1 MSGDCA
7 LNGISG
13 AMSAH
18 IIGVAAL
25 WGAATWSA
33 TIASAAIL
41 AQGGRTD
48 YTIVLS
54 ADASPTDRFA
64 ADELKRFLGESTG
77 ATFPIADAPS
87 ASAKTIEIG
96 TPAARR
102 LIGETA
108 ADALAPEE
116 SVYVV
121 NGDAVALFGGG
132 AVGNAYAVY
141 SFLEREVGCRWFTTM
156 GENLVPRRPT
166 LKVSDCRVTERPRF
180 KFRHIHMFGQN
191 ADDKDSNDH
200 LFLFRNRINQ
210 VEGNYENVV
219 RAELKGK
226 LVPFLRENRPTCHSF
241 FFYVPPHGKEG
252 FFAKHPEYYS
262 LGTDGKR
269 TPRQL
274 CFSNAELRKVATE
287 RFIAHARKIGGRG
300 FLDFSH
306 QDIGGPLCL
315 CGGCKALAEKYA
327 SNGGPLFDFIYEL
340 APKVKAACP
349 EIIIHFAAYR
359 KESTQ
364 RPPKNAPRFPDNV
377 ATIFAPLDD
386 DFSKSLAHQNN
397 ADTFADLKGWCRLCN
412 VWTWL
417 YPQIYTATRPPFGG
431 LGRTADDLRLC
442 FDAGVVGSY
451 HEHDV
456 GTECGTSFSDLQT
469 WLLAQGLRDPDRD
482 WRELRKEYCDFC
494 YGTASDDVIAYEE
507 FLENGRESLTHHLGF
522 HGRADGFFS
531 PQAIVFWQ
539 ERFDEMERKVGND
552 ALMVQRLREVRLGL
566 DLMTLIRWGEFAATG
581 LSVPFT
587 PDGIYCRA
595 STAYAAAVRR
605 RFNRQD
611 AVGEARRKFF
621 LEGPGSNMA
630 QRLKTQCALAKLGLE
645 SLPDALRQYGAERIA
660 QVFSGSGASD
670 DGMGPTT
677 VRLVAMKDA
686 ATGYALAELSPV
698 EQYAKPPFSVGFYDR
713 MNKTTLLSRKIAAD
727 EIVLGRFHLYK
738 IGRTRVTSSECQVWI
753 GGSWA
758 LRDICWHMHR
768 PPYEGEWDIYVS
780 LKFEGPLYDSPSTLA
795 ESAVY
800 YDRSVF
806 VSQAETK
813 GEEPK

>member
-1 MSGDCA
+1 MRSCSWACA
-7 LNGISG
+7 VTSL
-13 AMSAH
+13 A
-18 IIGVAAL
+18 AAL
-25 WGAATWSA
+25 VASAVDAATLA
-33 TIASAAIL
+33 TN
-41 AQGGRTD
+41 GRTE
-48 YTIVLS
+48 YAIVVS
-54 ADASPTDRFA
+54 MRATPTDRFA
-64 ADELKRFLGESTG
+64 AEELKTFLEESTG
-77 ATFPIADAPS
+77 AEFPIVVEPS
-87 ASAKTIEIG
+87 DFRKTIQID
-96 TPAARR
+96 TAAARR
-102 LIGETA
+102 LIGEA
-108 ADALAPEE
+108 AVDALRAEE

-121 NGDAVALFGGG
+121 DGDAVSIVG
-132 AVGNAYAVY
+132 AGVNGNAYGVY

-156 GENLVPRRPT
+156 GENLVPRHRM
-166 LKVSDCRVTERPRF
+166 LAIGNKRVSERPRF
-180 KFRHIHMFGQN
+180 KYRHIHMFGQN

-219 RAELKGK
+219 RSELKGK

-241 FFYVPPHGKEG
+241 FFYVPPYGKEG
-252 FFAKHPEYYS
+252 FFGKHPEYYS

-274 CFSNAELRKVATE
+274 CFSNAELRKVAAE

-306 QDIGGPLCL
+306 QDMGGPLCL
-315 CGGCKALAEKYA
+315 CDGCKALAEKYG

-359 KESTQ
+359 KEGTQ
-364 RPPKNAPRFPDNV
+364 RPPKNASRFPDNV

-386 DFSKSLAHQNN
+386 DFSKSLAHKNN

-412 VWTWL
+412 VWTWF

-431 LGRTADDLRLC
+431 LGRTADDLRLS
-442 FDAGVVGSY
+442 FEAGAVGSY

-456 GTECGTSFSDLQT
+456 GTECGTSFADLQT
-469 WLLAQGLRDPDRD
+469 WLLGQGLRDPDRD
-482 WRELRKEYCDFC
+482 WRELRKEFCDFC

-507 FLENGRESLTHHLGF
+507 FLENGRESLAHHLGF

-531 PQAIVFWQ
+531 PHDIASWQ
-539 ERFDEMERKVGND
+539 DRFDEMERKVGGD

-566 DLMTLIRWGEFAATG
+566 DLMTLIRWGEFAAKG

-727 EIVLGRFHLYK
+727 EIVPGRFHLYK
-738 IGRTRVTSSECQVWI
+738 IGRTRVSSSECQVWI

-806 VSQAETK
+806 VSQGETK
-813 GEEPK
+813 GGEPK